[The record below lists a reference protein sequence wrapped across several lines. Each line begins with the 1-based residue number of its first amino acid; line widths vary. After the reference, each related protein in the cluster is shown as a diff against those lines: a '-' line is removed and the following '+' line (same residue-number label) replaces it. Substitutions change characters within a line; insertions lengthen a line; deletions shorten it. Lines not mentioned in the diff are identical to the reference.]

1 MNMKKLMRSYDADDV
16 LHLLGL
22 APRRS
27 FLGTVLPAFGL
38 LAAGAIIGAGIG
50 LAFAPSSGQR
60 LRQDVSGR
68 LDQLRERVKSNS
80 TEEEYKNGTSRTI
93 SAQT

>member
-1 MNMKKLMRSYDADDV
+1 MA
-16 LHLLGL
+16 
-22 APRRS
+22 A
-27 FLGTVLPAFGL
+27 AFGL

-80 TEEEYKNGTSRTI
+80 TGEYKNGESRTI